1 MPALLLHG
9 ENSYLL
15 RREVSLLVAD
25 FKNAEGD
32 LNLAILDGQGTEEG
46 EIISACETLP
56 FLGSSRL
63 TVVRDFDFK
72 HSVPGL
78 SKFVENLPE
87 HCTLV
92 VTTRKAD
99 ARTVLFK
106 AFKAHGEIREFPPL
120 KPAAFQKWLGEEAS
134 RTGTQIDPA
143 AAELLATF
151 TLGDCEAA
159 VNELS
164 KLKTYAAGSMLT
176 RSDVDALVH
185 PNLHTSVF
193 RLTDAIGERRIEN
206 ALADLQDIVNRGE
219 NLIQIFFMI
228 VRQFRIL
235 ITLSAFLPK
244 RLPPNEIAR
253 QLKLHPFVVQ
263 NSLRQVRN
271 FSPEEL
277 LRSYQQL
284 LKIDTAVKLGKIGYS
299 SASPG
304 EFALALEKFI
314 VSFG

>member
-15 RREVSLLVAD
+15 RREMNLSVED
-25 FKNAEGD
+25 FKQKEGD
-32 LNLAILDGQGTEEG
+32 LNLAILDGQGAEEN
-46 EIISACETLP
+46 EIISACETPP
-56 FLGSSRL
+56 FLGNSRF
-63 TVVRDFDFK
+63 TVVHDFDFK
-72 HSVPGL
+72 RSMPGL

-87 HCTLV
+87 YCTLV

-120 KPAAFQKWLGEEAS
+120 KPAAYQKWLRDESTRQDLALEP
-134 RTGTQIDPA
+134 D
-143 AAELLATF
+143 AAELLAIF

-159 VNELS
+159 VNELN
-164 KLKTYAAGSMLT
+164 KLKTYAAGAKIT
-176 RSDVDALVH
+176 RHDVDALVH

-206 ALADLQDIVNRGE
+206 ALVDLQDIVNRGE

-235 ITLSAFLPK
+235 ITLSALLPK
-244 RLPPNEIAR
+244 RLAPNEIAR

-271 FSPEEL
+271 FSSEEL
-277 LRSYQQL
+277 LRSYRQL
-284 LKIDTAVKLGKIGYS
+284 LKIDTAVKSGKIGYS
-299 SASPG
+299 SANPG

-314 VSFG
+314 VGFG